1 MKVEFELLEKKFT
14 TEDNREIK
22 YYVLKR
28 TLVDNTTLEIPIKG
42 DKSKLLINIILSPVF
57 NAKSYYNRICV
68 SARPMR
74 GV

>member
-1 MKVEFELLEKKFT
+1 MKVEFELSEKKFT

-42 DKSKLLINIILSPVF
+42 DKSKLLIMSLVVAN
-57 NAKSYYNRICV
+57 NRKNN
-68 SARPMR
+68 
-74 GV
+74 